1 MEEIDIKEILS
12 YFWEK
17 IFYFFV
23 IVLIVLTIGCV
34 YSIFIQKPLYTSKTS
49 IVLTGFSTIT
59 NGESTITQTDL
70 NINSKLV
77 STYQEIVK
85 SRRVLSQ
92 VIERL
97 NLDYTAEELAKKISV
112 YSVSDTEIIEIA
124 VTTEKANE
132 AYLIANEVSEAF
144 SSEVKDLYNLSN
156 VSVLDNAEMASFPS
170 NMNLVK
176 QILIYL
182 VVGIVLACLVLF
194 VTFYFDT
201 TIKSAQDIEKRYGLP
216 ILGTVPD
223 YNKKKK
229 RGSKK

>member
-1 MEEIDIKEILS
+1 MEELDIREILS

-17 IFYFFV
+17 IFYFFIIILV
-23 IVLIVLTIGCV
+23 ILTLGCV
-34 YSIFIQKPLYTSKTS
+34 YSIFIQKPFYTSKTS
-49 IVLTGFSTIT
+49 IVLTGFTIA
-59 NGESTITQTDL
+59 NGDSTITQTDL

-92 VIERL
+92 VIDRL
-97 NLDYTAEELAKKISV
+97 ELDYTTEELAKQISV

-124 VTTEKANE
+124 VTNEKANE
-132 AYLIANEVSEAF
+132 AYLIANEVATAF
-144 SSEVKDLYNLSN
+144 SSEVKELYNLSN
-156 VSVLDNAEMASFPS
+156 VSVLDSAEIESLPS
-170 NMNLVK
+170 NMNIVK
-176 QILIYL
+176 QIAIYL
-182 VVGIVLACLVLF
+182 AVGVVLSCLIIF
-194 VTFYFDT
+194 ITFYFDT

-223 YNKKKK
+223 YSKNKK

>member
-1 MEEIDIKEILS
+1 MEELDIREILS

-17 IFYFFV
+17 IFYFFIIILV
-23 IVLIVLTIGCV
+23 VLTVGCV

-49 IVLTGFSTIT
+49 IVLTGFTIT
-59 NGESTITQTDL
+59 NGDSTITQTDL

-92 VIERL
+92 VIDRL
-97 NLDYTAEELAKKISV
+97 ELDYTTEELAKQISV

-124 VTTEKANE
+124 VTNEKSNE
-132 AYLIANEVSEAF
+132 AYLIANEVATAF
-144 SSEVKDLYNLSN
+144 SSEVKELYNLSN
-156 VSVLDNAEMASFPS
+156 VSVLDSAEIESLPS

-176 QILIYL
+176 QIAIYL
-182 VVGIVLACLVLF
+182 AVGIVLACLILF

-201 TIKSAQDIEKRYGLP
+201 TIKSAQDIEKRYGMP
-216 ILGTVPD
+216 ILGTVPN